1 MSARPQAARP
11 LAPLQF
17 RPMTVPLLDAV
28 AAIELQAYPFP
39 WSRGNFIDSLAAG
52 YAATVLQADDGEIV
66 GYSVAMTG
74 VDEVH
79 LLNITVAP
87 RWQRQ
92 GFGQALLD
100 QVVDQ
105 VRAAGL
111 PTLLLEVRT
120 SNDGAR
126 LMYERAGFLHI
137 GQRRGYYPAPHGQR
151 EDAFVMALAVEPR
164 DVV

>member
-1 MSARPQAARP
+1 MSAQLQPPAPQALR
-11 LAPLQF
+11 LV
-17 RPMTVPLLDAV
+17 PMTIAMVDAV
-28 AAIELQAYPFP
+28 ALIEQQAYAFP

-52 YAATVLQADDGEIV
+52 YRMQVLQAADGELI
-66 GYSVAMTG
+66 GYTVAMIG

-92 GFGQALLD
+92 GHGQALLD
-100 QVVDQ
+100 AVVAQ
-105 VRAAGL
+105 VREVGL

-137 GQRRGYYPAPHGQR
+137 GLRKGYYPAPQGQR
-151 EDAFVMALAVEPR
+151 EDAFVMAMAVEAR
-164 DVV
+164 DVD

>member
-1 MSARPQAARP
+1 MSARLQATEPQP
-11 LAPLQF
+11 PLQF

-28 AAIELQAYPFP
+28 AAVEQQAYAFP

-52 YAATVLQADDGEIV
+52 YSATVLQASDGELI
-66 GYSVAMTG
+66 GYSVAMRG

-87 RWQRQ
+87 RWQRR
-92 GFGQALLD
+92 GHGQALLD
-100 QVVDQ
+100 EVVAQ

-137 GQRRGYYPAPHGQR
+137 GQRKGYYPAPHGQR
-151 EDAFVMALAVEPR
+151 EDAFVMALAVEAR
-164 DVV
+164 DVD